1 MRRQLLLLMFAVT
14 PLLAQ
19 QPAQQPAREPAQQ
32 PAPQGAPLAQYS
44 SVKVAVV
51 PVQFYKADAGG
62 FAGQPAAAMRAA
74 FDSLLSEQ
82 LEEHGLK
89 GMWATPAD
97 VQRTAKR
104 NALYTTDPRN
114 LGAFPVRNGVEP
126 KKPQIVDPLASNLRR
141 VVALH
146 DARYLLMPVELR
158 AMGGTD
164 GGQLAV
170 RLLLV
175 DARLNTVLWQVDLTG
190 ERAAT
195 YSPALLQ
202 QLASRV
208 ADLVVAP

>member
-1 MRRQLLLLMFAVT
+1 MMLLFVT
-14 PLLAQ
+14 VAACLPAQ
-19 QPAQQPAREPAQQ
+19 QPAQNPVKQELQQ
-32 PAPQGAPLAQYS
+32 AGVPTAPLAQYS

-51 PVQFYKADAGG
+51 PVQFYKEGAGA
-62 FAGQPAAAMRAA
+62 FAGQPSQAIRAA

-104 NALYTTDPRN
+104 NAMYTADPRN
-114 LGAFPVRNGVEP
+114 LGAYPVRHGVNP
-126 KKPQIVDPLASNLRR
+126 KKPVIVDPLASNLRR

-158 AMGGTD
+158 AEGGKD
-164 GGQLAV
+164 GGHLAV

-175 DARLNTVLWQVDLTG
+175 DARLNTVLWQVDLPSD
-190 ERAAT
+190 RAAT

-202 QLASRV
+202 QLATRV

>member
-1 MRRQLLLLMFAVT
+1 MRRQLLLLMLAVT
-14 PLLAQ
+14 SLLAQ
-19 QPAQQPAREPAQQ
+19 EKTAEPVPAS
-32 PAPQGAPLAQYS
+32 APLAQYS

-51 PVQFYKADAGG
+51 PVQFYKEGAGA
-62 FAGQPAAAMRAA
+62 FAGQPSQAIRAA

-104 NALYTTDPRN
+104 NAMYTADPRN
-114 LGAFPVRNGVEP
+114 LGAYPVRNGVNP
-126 KKPQIVDPLASNLRR
+126 KKPAIVDPLASNLRR

-158 AMGGTD
+158 AEGGKD
-164 GGQLAV
+164 GGYLAV

-175 DARLNTVLWQVDLTG
+175 DARLNTVLWQVDLPSD
-190 ERAAT
+190 RAAT
-195 YSPALLQ
+195 YSPAVLQ
-202 QLASRV
+202 QLATRV

>member
-1 MRRQLLLLMFAVT
+1 MRGLLLLIAT
-14 PLLAQ
+14 AAACL
-19 QPAQQPAREPAQQ
+19 PAQQPVQQ
-32 PAPQGAPLAQYS
+32 PTPQIAPLAQYS

-62 FAGQPAAAMRAA
+62 FAEQPSAAIRAA

-89 GMWATPAD
+89 SMWATPAD

-104 NALYTTDPRN
+104 NAMYTADPRN
-114 LGAFPVRNGVEP
+114 LGAFPVRNGVPP

-158 AMGGTD
+158 AEGGKD
-164 GGQLAV
+164 GGYLAV

-175 DARLNTVLWQVDLTG
+175 DARLNTVLWQVDLPSD
-190 ERAAT
+190 RAAT

-202 QLASRV
+202 QLATRV